1 MRAPRVSAAL
11 GLLGHTFVIL
21 CDNCGWLVCVPPG
34 RVRYVG
40 SVAARRCD
48 LKVAPL
54 KVNPLKVD
62 AMPTRHSA
70 LAAGLLVSLPILL
83 SAASGS
89 AQETWQR
96 SGDSRYPPREDAY
109 RPDAPTSDDP
119 ASRQP
124 DRGAAYPGN
133 RPSDAYSPRASASAP
148 PPNDAYAPKVGS
160 ARAPVDDAYR
170 PPRANDAYSPIPRND
185 AYSPP
190 PRPGYAQ
197 APGNDARGAYS
208 GPSTP
213 GYDQPYSAP
222 RPAYGEPYTPPP
234 QPYGDPPPY
243 RGNGPPPDPAYGP
256 PPGPRFE
263 DEAADGSYSS
273 REILEAGR
281 NFFGSVSQGLASVV
295 EHAFKKQGRPNGYI
309 LGEDAG
315 GAFVAGLRYG
325 EGMLYTKD
333 AGTHRVYWQGPSI
346 GWDAG
351 AEGSKVMM
359 LVYNLRDP
367 EEIYQRFGGVDGSA
381 YLVGGVGMTFQ
392 KSGPIIVAP
401 IRSGVGLRLGA
412 NIGYLKYTRRPT
424 WNPF

>member
-1 MRAPRVSAAL
+1 MRRRNSVLAVAL
-11 GLLGHTFVIL
+11 LVGLPGLLSF
-21 CDNCGWLVCVPPG
+21 
-34 RVRYVG
+34 
-40 SVAARRCD
+40 S
-48 LKVAPL
+48 
-54 KVNPLKVD
+54 
-62 AMPTRHSA
+62 
-70 LAAGLLVSLPILL
+70 
-83 SAASGS
+83 SGS

-96 SGDSRYPPREDAY
+96 SGDWRYQSREDPY
-109 RPDAPTSDDP
+109 RSDPPANDDP
-119 ASRQP
+119 AGSRMDP
-124 DRGAAYPGN
+124 GAANPSSRAVRPGG
-133 RPSDAYSPRASASAP
+133 SAMP
-148 PPNDAYAPKVGS
+148 GPEAYAPPQVGS
-160 ARAPVDDAYR
+160 RAAVDDAYR
-170 PPRANDAYSPIPRND
+170 PPRPNDAYTPPLRRDSGGQPAGPSYAQSPVDGRGG
-185 AYSPP
+185 YTPP
-190 PRPGYAQ
+190 PPPGY
-197 APGNDARGAYS
+197 G
-208 GPSTP
+208 
-213 GYDQPYSAP
+213 QPTAP
-222 RPAYGEPYTPPP
+222 RPTYGEPYTPSPT

-243 RGNGPPPDPAYGP
+243 RGYGPAPTDPGSGPPS
-256 PPGPRFE
+256 GPRFE

-273 REILEAGR
+273 REILDAGR
-281 NFFGSVSQGLASVV
+281 TFFGSVSKGLASVV
-295 EHAFKKQGRPNGYI
+295 EYAFKQQGRPNGYV

-392 KSGPIIVAP
+392 KSGPVIVAP